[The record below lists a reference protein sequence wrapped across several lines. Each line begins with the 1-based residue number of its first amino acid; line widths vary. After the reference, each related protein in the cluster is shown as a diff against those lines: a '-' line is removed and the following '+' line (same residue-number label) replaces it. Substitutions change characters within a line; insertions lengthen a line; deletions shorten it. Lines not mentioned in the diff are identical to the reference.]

1 MNKYDRIVA
10 AKQEANNLFSE
21 KKSIK
26 AFECLDKHLSP
37 HSFLK
42 YCKGNKHFKKNAN
55 VFFVDFLGRES
66 SKRIKYLS
74 TNIADDLLDEYFK
87 FSQGDK
93 FKEYYYHFEKTL
105 IREFPELYKSTI
117 RKGGHF
123 LKNDKRIDF
132 WKDLINESD
141 NYGIENEIRI
151 WITLKEKEN
160 EFWSDCNEELQ
171 KLNGKDGRLVLYSL
185 NQSINDI
192 IKRIVNGVP
201 YPVAIQKITRP
212 VNLFLNY
219 CMVHCEFGNTDNL
232 ESPLKQNITI
242 EGIIDSA
249 IERIISWYRIKDNL
263 LDVYQIEENINDIS
277 ETIRAGCPEKYY
289 NHLLGQKRLNMTLEN
304 TESVSNRIKHS
315 APYLYLETFQIDIE
329 KIWGMERSA
338 AYESMKDIIDYSIKS
353 NEHIHFWEEAAVN
366 KIIPV
371 PKKNPLVYSIKAER
385 FDRFRLSL
393 ESEVYPVI
401 NIGDTYFTM
410 NVFQKY
416 NHQMFTLNKLL
427 LSSED
432 NTSQNKASK
441 NMEDDLAMRFK
452 EKGWNSKSETE
463 LTISPNKRYL
473 NGDEGDVDVYLED
486 DTAQILIQF
495 KRNILRTELNEIN
508 AEKASDKKAI
518 KQLNDA
524 LVTFQS
530 NPSKYPLKHPL
541 QENVK
546 KWVISTS
553 HEWIGM
559 IDEDVRK
566 VNYFDVLELI
576 NRLDIKTVKELIK
589 AVEDDIMLKEY
600 VKMDPLSIFEP
611 KDYVL
616 DPDISKK
623 NDENIGK
630 YNKALELNRKNQ
642 KKEALKLLNN
652 CLKNTP
658 KDPLIHSEI
667 ANIYADLKQWNDAN
681 NHFEK
686 ALEILPRDPWI
697 NRNYGV
703 TQIQQGKNR
712 VPGLKL
718 LLENGRRFPLLYSYP
733 NMTLLEEALEFTR
746 RNLKDGRITK
756 HDLEYLT

>member
-1 MNKYDRIVA
+1 MNKYDLLVD
-10 AKQEANNLFSE
+10 AKAKANNLF
-21 KKSIK
+21 KDDKALK
-26 AFECLDKHLSP
+26 AFECLDNALSP
-37 HSFLK
+37 YSFLK

-55 VFFVDFLGRES
+55 VFFVDFLGRKS
-66 SKRIKYLS
+66 SKRKKYLS

-105 IREFPELYKSTI
+105 IFEFPELYKSTI

-123 LKNDKRIDF
+123 LKNDKRTDF
-132 WKDLINESD
+132 WKDLINETD

-160 EFWSDCNEELQ
+160 EFWSNCNEELQ
-171 KLNGKDGRLVLYSL
+171 KLNGKDGRLVLYCL
-185 NQSINDI
+185 NQPINDI

-201 YPVAIQKITRP
+201 EPVAIQKITRP

-232 ESPLKQNITI
+232 ESPLEQNKTI
-242 EGIIDSA
+242 EGIIDFA
-249 IERIISWYRIKDNL
+249 LERILRWYDIKDHL
-263 LDVYQIEENINDIS
+263 IDVYLYEEKLIDVS
-277 ETIRAGCPEKYY
+277 EKIRAGCPEKYY

-304 TESVSNRIKHS
+304 SESVSNSIEHS
-315 APYLYLETFQIDIE
+315 APYLYLETFKIDIV
-329 KIWGMERSA
+329 KIWGMERYD
-338 AYESMKDIIDYSIKS
+338 AYESMKDIIDYSTKS

-371 PKKNPLVYSIKAER
+371 PKKNPLVYSIQAEL

-452 EKGWNSKSETE
+452 NKGWNSKSETE
-463 LTISPNKRYL
+463 LTISSNKRYL

-508 AEKASDKKAI
+508 TEKASDKKAI

-541 QENVK
+541 QENVV

-559 IDEDVRK
+559 IDEGVRK
-566 VNYFDVLELI
+566 VNYFDVLFLLRQPRIRSVKQLI
-576 NRLDIKTVKELIK
+576 IAIEEDKMIKDYLNEDPLIMVDPQNYVLNLDISEKNVK
-589 AVEDDIMLKEY
+589 
-600 VKMDPLSIFEP
+600 
-611 KDYVL
+611 
-616 DPDISKK
+616 
-623 NDENIGK
+623 NIEK
-630 YNKALELNRKNQ
+630 YYKALELNRKKK
-642 KKEALKLLNN
+642 KKEAIKLLNN

-658 KDPLIHSEI
+658 KDPIIHSEI
-667 ANIYADLKQWNDAN
+667 ANIYADLEQWNDAYD
-681 NHFEK
+681 HFEK
-686 ALEILPRDPWI
+686 ALETSPLDPWI
-697 NRNYGV
+697 NRNYGM
-703 TQIQQGKNR
+703 TQIEQRKM
-712 VPGLKL
+712 VVIGLDRL
-718 LLENGRRFPLLYSYP
+718 LRNGRRFQFLYCDSTR
-733 NMTLLEEALEFTR
+733 TLLTEAQELTLGNFR
-746 RNLKDGRITK
+746 GGRITE
-756 HDLEYLT
+756 HDFKYLT